1 MPNIS
6 NNDTCPKAKAGLQF
20 PIEGPLASAQ

>member
-1 MPNIS
+1 MPNIL

-20 PIEGPLASAQ
+20 PIEGPPARAQ